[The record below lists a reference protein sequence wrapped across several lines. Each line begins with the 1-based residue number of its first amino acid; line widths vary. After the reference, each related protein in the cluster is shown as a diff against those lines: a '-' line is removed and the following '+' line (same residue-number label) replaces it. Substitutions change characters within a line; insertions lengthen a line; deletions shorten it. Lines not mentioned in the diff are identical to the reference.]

1 MHKFIYPAKDTYIN
15 NSSKYE
21 SKNFGIDETLE
32 IYASNKGAETL
43 FTDINWH
50 TPPQTTQSYGNE
62 GWLAY
67 TTSSLYVYSGSMWR
81 KFDLVSDTIANT
93 TFIANFTG
101 RLSNVTS
108 VPRKRLFVSGS
119 AGFSSGSFS
128 GSYNFTNNYF
138 YASGSWTTGSFSG
151 SVKSG
156 TKFTKLNMGPR
167 NYIVSPLTAS
177 LTGTGSFK
185 NLQGI
190 INGRS
195 NTGLPVKTGFYRPV
209 SAFRSGSFSGTF
221 SSSHFNG
228 FIQTITSSTLYYAD
242 VVNFIGYFDGMYD
255 GTFAKP
261 STATYL
267 LYPEF
272 SRTLVKFDL
281 TQLSQSIAS
290 NQISS
295 SHIKF
300 TLNLKA
306 CGARNLPLDY
316 KIYAYPLS
324 ASWENGN
331 GRYADNGSKMG
342 ASWDYRNYSGSGLW
356 FGNSISRSYEKID
369 YLLTSSYATASFKN
383 QGGTWY
389 YDVPQSYNN
398 KSKWICSSSFFPGL
412 SGSSL
417 IASQSFT
424 FGAQSDISMDI
435 TTMVRSWLCGCVPN
449 NGLILITSLELST
462 PPLDYTDGLLQ
473 FFSKESNTIY
483 SPYLD
488 VAWDD
493 VVFNTGS
500 LAPLTGSTEN
510 LINIQYLKQAYKAGS
525 IPKVFVFGRDKY
537 PLKSFSKA
545 YQQPVMVTPKY
556 LPTSS
561 YYMIKDA
568 ESEEVL
574 INFDRYT
581 KLSCDANLGNYF
593 IIDTSGLPQE
603 RYFKILIKVE
613 YDDGTVDITDTG
625 KIFKIVR
632 WYGKY
637 TISL

>member
-21 SKNFGIDETLE
+21 GKNFGIDEILE
-32 IYASNKGAETL
+32 VYASNKGAKTV
-43 FTDINWH
+43 FTSVNWH

-67 TTSSLYVYSGSMWR
+67 STSSLYVYSGSMWR
-81 KFDLVSDTIANT
+81 RFNLTTDTMSNT

-128 GSYNFTNNYF
+128 GSYNFANNY
-138 YASGSWTTGSFSG
+138 YHASGSWTTGSFSG
-151 SVKSG
+151 SLKSG
-156 TKFTKLNMGPR
+156 ATFTKLNMGPR
-167 NYIVSPLTAS
+167 NYTVSPLTAS

-185 NLQGI
+185 NLRGVI
-190 INGRS
+190 DGRS
-195 NTGLPVKTGFYRPV
+195 NTGLPCCTGFYRPV
-209 SAFRSGSFSGTF
+209 RGFTSGSFNGTF
-221 SSSHFNG
+221 SSSHFYG
-228 FIQTITSSTLYYAD
+228 FIQTTTSPTLYYAD
-242 VVNFIGYFDGMYD
+242 VTNFIGYFDGRYN
-255 GTFAKP
+255 GTFARP

-272 SRTLVKFDL
+272 SRTLLKFDL
-281 TQLSQSIAS
+281 TQISQSIAS
-290 NQISS
+290 SQISS
-295 SHIKF
+295 SHVKF

-331 GRYADNGSKMG
+331 GRYADDGSEMG

-356 FGNSISRSYEKID
+356 FGNSLSRSYQKLD

-389 YDVPQSYNN
+389 YSVPKTYSN
-398 KSKWICSSSFFPGL
+398 KNAWICSSSFFPGL

-424 FGAQSDISMDI
+424 FGAQSDITMDI

-449 NGLILITSLELST
+449 NGMILITSLELST

-483 SPYLD
+483 SPYID
-488 VAWDD
+488 VAWED

-500 LAPLTGSTEN
+500 LAPLSGSTDN
-510 LINIQYLKQAYKAGS
+510 LINLQYLKQAYKAGS
-525 IPKVFVFGRDKY
+525 VPKVFVFGRDKY
-537 PLKSFSKA
+537 PLKSFNKA

-556 LPTSS
+556 LPKTS

-574 INFDRYT
+574 IDFDRYT
-581 KLSCDANLGNYF
+581 KLSCDPNQGNYF
-593 IIDTSGLPQE
+593 IIDTTGLPQE

-613 YDDGTVDITDTG
+613 YDDGTVDIADTG

-632 WYGKY
+632 
-637 TISL
+637 

>member
-632 WYGKY
+632 
-637 TISL
+637 

>member
-156 TKFTKLNMGPR
+156 SKFTKLNMGPR

-632 WYGKY
+632 
-637 TISL
+637 

>member
-21 SKNFGIDETLE
+21 GKNFGIDEILE
-32 IYASNKGAETL
+32 VYASNKGSETL
-43 FTDINWH
+43 FTSINWH
-50 TPPQTTQSYGNE
+50 APPQTTQSYGNE

-67 TTSSLYVYSGSMWR
+67 STSSLYIYSGSMWR
-81 KFDLVSDTIANT
+81 KFNLVTDTISGT
-93 TFIANFTG
+93 SFIANFSG
-101 RLSNVTS
+101 RLSNVTTS
-108 VPRKRLFVSGS
+108 PKKRLFVSGS

-128 GSYNFTNNYF
+128 GSYNFVNNYF
-138 YASGSWTTGSFSG
+138 HASGSWTTGSFSG
-151 SVKSG
+151 SLRQGSI
-156 TKFTKLNMGPR
+156 FTKLNMGPR
-167 NYIVSPLTAS
+167 NYTVSPLTAS

-185 NLQGI
+185 NLRGI

-195 NTGLPVKTGFYRPV
+195 NSGRACCTGFYKPV
-209 SAFRSGSFSGTF
+209 VAFTSGSFNGTF
-221 SSSHFNG
+221 SSSHFHG
-228 FIQTITSSTLYYAD
+228 FIQTTTSSTLYYAD
-242 VVNFIGYFDGMYD
+242 VVNFIGYFDGRYN
-255 GTFAKP
+255 GTFAQP
-261 STATYL
+261 STAAYL

-272 SRTLVKFDL
+272 SRTLIKFDL

-290 NQISS
+290 NEISS

-300 TLNLKA
+300 TMNLKA

-331 GRYADNGSKMG
+331 GRYADAGSTIG

-356 FGNSISRSYEKID
+356 FGNSISRSYQKLD

-389 YDVPQSYNN
+389 YDVPASYSN
-398 KSKWICSSSFFPGL
+398 KPKWICSSSFFPGL

-449 NGLILITSLELST
+449 NGLILITSLELTT
-462 PPLDYTDGLLQ
+462 PPLEYTDGLLQ

-488 VAWDD
+488 IAWDS

-545 YQQPVMVTPKY
+545 YQQNVMVTPKY
-556 LPTSS
+556 LPESS

-568 ESEEVL
+568 ESEEILVD
-574 INFDRYT
+574 FDRYT
-581 KLSCDANLGNYF
+581 KLSCDPNLGNYF

-603 RYFKILIKVE
+603 RYFKILIKIE
-613 YDDGTVDITDTG
+613 YDDGTIDISDTG

-632 WYGKY
+632 
-637 TISL
+637 